1 MSGLTD
7 DISPRLPE
15 GPRCEP
21 VLQTFASV
29 EESPRAHE
37 YSPPL
42 TVPVATM
49 SGTIHDVG
57 SVGSHAPNSHLF
69 PQVRES
75 SVDSVGRVRIPKP
88 VFASNS
94 LPLQPA
100 EYSDCDDDFPC
111 LPDDD
116 TSVVGENEI
125 VPVATIEGTIRLSD
139 HKTGKV
145 TEVLYDETQIFL
157 WQFGY
162 SNFRVDD
169 RQVVLLVE
177 AGKVWLY
184 PGQHQ
189 KVGVSNGPKQP
200 TIVVKSRCQ
209 SRTQS
214 GCSNFRVDDRQ
225 VVLLVE
231 DGKVWLY
238 PGLHQKVGVRKGP
251 KQPTIVVKDWYQLFD
266 KYEFTLGVTTSPFE
280 GDTESHMAKAKNV
293 LLGLRADD
301 KQKQAVETE
310 VECRHR
316 VQDEDGTKSSFDF
329 DFVVRVLAL
338 PPSQPIPALHRNSA
352 ISDS

>member
-1 MSGLTD
+1 MVHAWTNPQAAAVMSGLTD

-125 VPVATIEGTIRLSD
+125 VPVATIVGPIRLPNN
-139 HKTGKV
+139 KKKIV
-145 TEVLYDETQIFL
+145 TEVLEDDFKIYL

-162 SNFRVDD
+162 SN
-169 RQVVLLVE
+169 
-177 AGKVWLY
+177 
-184 PGQHQ
+184 
-189 KVGVSNGPKQP
+189 
-200 TIVVKSRCQ
+200 
-209 SRTQS
+209 
-214 GCSNFRVDDRQ
+214 
-225 VVLLVE
+225 
-231 DGKVWLY
+231 
-238 PGLHQKVGVRKGP
+238 
-251 KQPTIVVKDWYQLFD
+251 
-266 KYEFTLGVTTSPFE
+266 
-280 GDTESHMAKAKNV
+280 
-293 LLGLRADD
+293 
-301 KQKQAVETE
+301 
-310 VECRHR
+310 
-316 VQDEDGTKSSFDF
+316 
-329 DFVVRVLAL
+329 
-338 PPSQPIPALHRNSA
+338 
-352 ISDS
+352 

>member
-1 MSGLTD
+1 MVHAWTNPQAAAVMSGLTD

-177 AGKVWLY
+177 
-184 PGQHQ
+184 
-189 KVGVSNGPKQP
+189 
-200 TIVVKSRCQ
+200 
-209 SRTQS
+209 
-214 GCSNFRVDDRQ
+214 
-225 VVLLVE
+225 

>member
-1 MSGLTD
+1 MVHAWTNPQAAAVMSGLTD

-29 EESPRAHE
+29 DESPRAHE

-125 VPVATIEGTIRLSD
+125 VPVATIVGPIRLPNN
-139 HKTGKV
+139 KKKIV
-145 TEVLYDETQIFL
+145 TEVLEGDSKIYL

-189 KVGVSNGPKQP
+189 
-200 TIVVKSRCQ
+200 T
-209 SRTQS
+209 
-214 GCSNFRVDDRQ
+214 
-225 VVLLVE
+225 
-231 DGKVWLY
+231 
-238 PGLHQKVGVRKGP
+238 VGVRKGP
-251 KQPTIVVKDWYQLFD
+251 KQPTIVAKDWCQLLD
-266 KYEFTLGVTTSPFE
+266 QYEFTLGVTESPFE
-280 GDTESHMAKAKNV
+280 GDTESHVAKAKNV

-310 VECRHR
+310 VACRHR

>member
-1 MSGLTD
+1 MVHAWTNPQAAAVMSGLTD

-189 KVGVSNGPKQP
+189 
-200 TIVVKSRCQ
+200 T
-209 SRTQS
+209 
-214 GCSNFRVDDRQ
+214 
-225 VVLLVE
+225 
-231 DGKVWLY
+231 
-238 PGLHQKVGVRKGP
+238 VGVRKGP
-251 KQPTIVVKDWYQLFD
+251 KQPTIVVKDWCQLLD
-266 KYEFTLGVTTSPFE
+266 QYEFTLGVTESPFK
-280 GDTESHMAKAKNV
+280 GDTKSPEAQKSHVAKARERDRVFIGNQREQ
-293 LLGLRADD
+293 LQREPAQYPSCHIRSRQRGQSQEGLARFVCRCQAAAGGPQRGGMPGSSVRRGCH
-301 KQKQAVETE
+301 QKQ
-310 VECRHR
+310 H
-316 VQDEDGTKSSFDF
+316 
-329 DFVVRVLAL
+329 
-338 PPSQPIPALHRNSA
+338 
-352 ISDS
+352 